1 MPTLLICEVLVWS
14 IGSPIAGAV
23 LISSFS
29 MMLGNRNKQGLSMG
43 LIGSAGSLGRIFAPP
58 LNSVL
63 MHNELGYITF
73 VFFAVMSL
81 VGSFAL
87 WIFAR
92 VVDRENRDFS
102 DGELK
107 SLLEKDG
114 DVEKKK
120 KKDNDDPLK
129 LALF

>member
-1 MPTLLICEVLVWS
+1 MSWVTL
-14 IGSPIAGAV
+14 
-23 LISSFS
+23 
-29 MMLGNRNKQGLSMG
+29 
-43 LIGSAGSLGRIFAPP
+43 P
-58 LNSVL
+58 LC
-63 MHNELGYITF
+63 
-73 VFFAVMSL
+73 FFAVMSL

-87 WIFAR
+87 WMFAR

-114 DVEKKK
+114 GGDGDGDGKKK
-120 KKDNDDPLK
+120 KKDSDDNPLK

>member
-1 MPTLLICEVLVWS
+1 MKRFEEEGS
-14 IGSPIAGAV
+14 I
-23 LISSFS
+23 FS
-29 MMLGNRNKQGLSMG
+29 R
-43 LIGSAGSLGRIFAPP
+43 

-87 WIFAR
+87 WMFAR
-92 VVDRENRDFS
+92 VVDRENRDGS

-114 DVEKKK
+114 GGDGKKKK
-120 KKDNDDPLK
+120 KKDNALK

>member
-1 MPTLLICEVLVWS
+1 
-14 IGSPIAGAV
+14 
-23 LISSFS
+23 
-29 MMLGNRNKQGLSMG
+29 
-43 LIGSAGSLGRIFAPP
+43 
-58 LNSVL
+58 
-63 MHNELGYITF
+63 
-73 VFFAVMSL
+73 MSL

-87 WIFAR
+87 WMFAR

>member
-1 MPTLLICEVLVWS
+1 MV
-14 IGSPIAGAV
+14 
-23 LISSFS
+23 
-29 MMLGNRNKQGLSMG
+29 
-43 LIGSAGSLGRIFAPP
+43 AGSLGRIFAPP

-81 VGSFAL
+81 VGSFGL
-87 WIFAR
+87 WMFAR
-92 VVDRENRDFS
+92 VVDRDRDFS
-102 DGELK
+102 EGELK
-107 SLLEKDG
+107 SLLENDG

-120 KKDNDDPLK
+120 KKDSDDPLK

>member
-1 MPTLLICEVLVWS
+1 MV
-14 IGSPIAGAV
+14 
-23 LISSFS
+23 
-29 MMLGNRNKQGLSMG
+29 
-43 LIGSAGSLGRIFAPP
+43 AGSLGRIFAPP

-87 WIFAR
+87 WMFAR

-107 SLLEKDG
+107 SLLETDG
-114 DVEKKK
+114 GGDGKKK
-120 KKDNDDPLK
+120 KKDSDDDPLK